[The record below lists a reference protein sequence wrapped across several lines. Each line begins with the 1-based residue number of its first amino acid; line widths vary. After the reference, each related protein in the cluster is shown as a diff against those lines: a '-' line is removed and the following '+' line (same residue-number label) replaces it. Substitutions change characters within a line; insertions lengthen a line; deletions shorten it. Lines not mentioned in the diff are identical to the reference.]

1 MYFIGYLK
9 GLTEMNIKWLPD
21 CSLGSVMN
29 QGVACVW
36 GQEGVTVTF
45 FIGEHDKPNL

>member
-21 CSLGSVMN
+21 CWLGLSADVPRDGVEVS
-29 QGVACVW
+29 QGLAY
-36 GQEGVTVTF
+36 
-45 FIGEHDKPNL
+45 H